1 MSPKASNGHCRPMA
15 IDCGNIRRARPLLG
29 TVVEIQ
35 WSGASKADLNA
46 GIDAAFDA
54 VAKVHRLMS
63 FHEPDSDVS
72 RLNQEAFVLPI
83 TVHDWTY
90 QVLQAAVEMH
100 RRSNGMF
107 DIAVAPELQAMGLLP
122 GTNDQNP
129 IDADARAFD
138 PIELL
143 EGQQVRFRQANV

>member
-46 GIDAAFDA
+46 GIDAAFEA
-54 VAKVHRLMS
+54 VACVHRLMS

-72 RLNQEAFVLPI
+72 RLNREAFVRPVK
-83 TVHDWTY
+83 VHGWAV

-100 RRSNGMF
+100 RRSNGIF
-107 DIAVAPELQAMGLLP
+107 DIAVAPALQAMGLLP
-122 GTNDQNP
+122 RLNDDAP
-129 IDADARAFD
+129 IDAGAESFD
-138 PIELL
+138 GIE
-143 EGQQVRFRQANV
+143 